1 MSNTEKKL
9 GGGRRLSINTGK
21 GTDIMLELLSPAGSP
36 EAVIAAVQNGA
47 DAVYMGLGDFNARR
61 GAKNFADEEFEKA
74 VRYCH
79 VRGCKV
85 YVTLN
90 TLVNDRE
97 IPAATESARLASRCG
112 VDGIIIQDLGLISAV
127 RRAAPDIP
135 LHASTQMSIHNL
147 AGVQAAAEMGLTR
160 AVLARE
166 LSLEEIKF
174 ITANSPIEIE
184 VFVHGAL
191 CFCHSGQCYMSAL
204 IGRRSGNR
212 GMCAQPCR
220 MQYSL
225 GGRMDDYPMSL
236 KDNCLVDRLR
246 ELEEA
251 GVTCVKI
258 EGRMK
263 RPEYT
268 AIVTGIYSKAIK
280 ERRQPTAE
288 EMNMLT
294 KAFSRQGFT
303 QGYFNGDKKDMFG
316 VRGEPEEGTE
326 KIFTTARRAYADGEL
341 RRVPVHFYTVAE
353 KDERIKAIAFDDD
366 GHRAVT
372 YGAVPEKAKRQG
384 LTDSYLIEQMFKTG
398 GTPYNVVE
406 NKAKADPGLYLA
418 AAEINELRRKLISEL
433 SEQRAVPPTR
443 RSLELPAPPK
453 NIPVVSDPKLI
464 MQVRTEDQL
473 SKELADLR
481 PAYLYVPAN
490 VMLEQPKLVLPF
502 VEQGTVPVAV
512 LPRII
517 NDRQMKDVYTTLQ
530 RLFDYGVNEALVGN
544 LGHIML
550 ARAAGMKVRGDFG
563 LNAFNSYSLE
573 MLNEMGFLSAT
584 ASFELRIA
592 QIKDMAKPLDT
603 EMIIYGRLP
612 LMVSDQCIIK
622 HSAGR
627 CACQTPAQMSDRMGS
642 VFPVVKEYGC
652 RNVIYNAHKL
662 YLADKKD
669 DLYSAGLWG
678 LRMMFTTESAREC
691 VEVAKGHMGLSDYK
705 PNVLTR
711 GLYYRGVD

>member
-1 MSNTEKKL
+1 
-9 GGGRRLSINTGK
+9 
-21 GTDIMLELLSPAGSP
+21 MLELLSPAGSP

-47 DAVYMGLGDFNARR
+47 DAVYLGMGDFNARR
-61 GAKNFADEEFEKA
+61 GAKNFTNEEFEKA
-74 VRYCH
+74 VTYCR

-97 IPAATESARLASRCG
+97 MGAAVDAARLASACG
-112 VDGIIIQDLGLISAV
+112 ADGIIIQDLGLISAI
-127 RRAAPDIP
+127 RRALPDIP

-166 LSLEEIKF
+166 LSLEEITY
-174 ITANSPIEIE
+174 ITKNAPIETEI
-184 VFVHGAL
+184 FVHGAL
-191 CFCHSGQCYMSAL
+191 CFCHSGQCYMSSL

-246 ELEEA
+246 EIEEA
-251 GVTCVKI
+251 GVACIKI

-268 AIVTGIYSKAIK
+268 AIVTGIYSKALR
-280 ERRQPTAE
+280 EHRQPTPE
-288 EMNMLT
+288 EMTMLT

-303 QGYFNGDKKDMFG
+303 QGYFNGDRKDMFG
-316 VRGEPEEGTE
+316 VRGDPEEGTE
-326 KIFTTARRAYADGEL
+326 KIFTVARRAYADGEL

-353 KDERIKAIAFDDD
+353 KGERIKAIAFDDD

-372 YGAVPEKAKRQG
+372 YGPVPEKAKRQG
-384 LTDSYLIEQMFKTG
+384 LTDGYLVEQMFKTG
-398 GTPYNVVE
+398 GTPYNCVE

-433 SEQRAVPPTR
+433 SAQRSAPPTR
-443 RSLELPAPPK
+443 RSLDLPAPPK
-453 NIPVVSDPKLI
+453 NVPTVADPKLI
-464 MQVRTEDQL
+464 IQVRTAEQL
-473 SKELADLR
+473 TKELADLR
-481 PAYLYVPAN
+481 PAYIYVPA
-490 VMLEQPKLVLPF
+490 MIMAAEPKLVLPF
-502 VEQGTVPVAV
+502 VEKGSVPVAV
-512 LPRII
+512 LPRIV
-517 NDRQMKDVYTTLQ
+517 NDAQMKEVYATLQ
-530 RLFDYGVNEALVGN
+530 KLFDYGVNEALVGN
-544 LGHIML
+544 LGQVVM
-550 ARAAGMKVRGDFG
+550 ARRAGMKLRGDFG
-563 LNAFNSYSLE
+563 LNAFNSYTLE

-603 EMIIYGRLP
+603 ELIIYGRLP

-622 HSAGR
+622 ESAGR
-627 CACQTPAQMSDRMGS
+627 CACQTPAQMADRMGS

-652 RNVIYNAHKL
+652 RNVVYNAHKL
-662 YLADKKD
+662 YLADKKE

>member
-1 MSNTEKKL
+1 
-9 GGGRRLSINTGK
+9 
-21 GTDIMLELLSPAGSP
+21 MLELLSPAGSP

-47 DAVYMGLGDFNARR
+47 DAVYMGLSDFNARR
-61 GAKNFADEEFEKA
+61 GAKNFTDEEFEKS

-97 IPAATESARLASRCG
+97 IPAAAERARLASRCG
-112 VDGIIIQDLGLISAV
+112 VDGIIIQDLGLISVV

-174 ITANSPIEIE
+174 INANAPIETE

-251 GVTCVKI
+251 GVACVKI

-303 QGYFNGDKKDMFG
+303 QGYFNGDKEDMFG

-353 KDERIKAIAFDDD
+353 RDERIKAIAFDDD

-443 RSLELPAPPK
+443 RSFELPAPPK

-517 NDRQMKDVYTTLQ
+517 NDRQMKDVHNTLQ
-530 RLFDYGVNEALVGN
+530 RLFDYGVNEVLVGN

-563 LNAFNSYSLE
+563 LNAFNSYTLE